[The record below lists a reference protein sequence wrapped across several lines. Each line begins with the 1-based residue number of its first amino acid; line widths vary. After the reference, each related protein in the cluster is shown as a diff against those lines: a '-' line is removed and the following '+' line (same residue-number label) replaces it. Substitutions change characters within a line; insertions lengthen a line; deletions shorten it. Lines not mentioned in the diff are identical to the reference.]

1 MTNFDKMEQNFVTLT
16 EEELMNVD
24 GGVSWEVVSVG
35 IAIGWGIYQ
44 VGEAAGKTFYYI
56 THPQFLINMSKKAF
70 WIILLVITIVVTG
83 IGLGLS
89 AYNYYVFD
97 RPFFNSPTKGL
108 LSAFVMSVLMII
120 IGILK
125 EN

>member
-1 MTNFDKMEQNFVTLT
+1 
-16 EEELMNVD
+16 
-24 GGVSWEVVSVG
+24 
-35 IAIGWGIYQ
+35 
-44 VGEAAGKTFYYI
+44 
-56 THPQFLINMSKKAF
+56 MSKKAF

-97 RPFFNSPTKGL
+97 RPFFNSTTKGL

-125 EN
+125 RKLIFIIKMEDIYVKFTNY